1 MSYIINKTDG
11 TVLTEVVDG
20 SIDQT
25 TTDLTLIGKNSSTY
39 GELFNENFVH
49 LLENFANTTEPN
61 HPIAGQLWFDT
72 TENRLKVYDGS
83 GFRVSGGTVVAASAP
98 SGLVQGDIWIDS
110 YRKQLFFYD
119 GTQLTLAGPLNTD
132 QQGLTGF
139 EIESV
144 LDTNNLSHTIALLY
158 VSQALIGIFSKDE
171 FTPATT
177 ISGFSGRIYPGW
189 NNSTLSGI
197 QFRTTATNA
206 KQLIAADGSFKTAES
221 FIQTTGDVTVNGKF
235 TLLSTTPLIMGI
247 SQNNEIRVDSS
258 NYAVASNIT
267 GQGHQ
272 IKIKDASGIKTAI
285 QITALTNRVGIFTET
300 PAATL
305 DVAGDTIIRG
315 NLTVEGSN
323 TTINSTTVSVDDIA
337 IELAKTD
344 VPTDTFANGGG
355 IILKGTTDHSITWN
369 KDSQNIAYS
378 NWNFTENISVATG
391 KSYKVNNI
399 DVLSATALG
408 NTVATAPGLRSVG
421 NLLVLDVNNLH
432 FVGNTISVTDNN
444 GNIILDPPGTGNIS
458 ASSSRIT
465 NIANP
470 VDSGDAVNLGY
481 FQQQVTGFPIGLQLD
496 ISTLSAVA
504 LTLRSQIATIL
515 NDVFPARDRQPT
527 TVCKVYATRQTISY
541 PSIALTYG
549 GNGSGSNIIVS
560 SVTVNKAALQENQT
574 VVQDIATNPINAG
587 NATVSYVRTVFVFA
601 VSGTGGAAAW
611 IYQSDTPA
619 TTLPT

>member
-39 GELFNENFVH
+39 GELFNENFVR

-61 HPIAGQLWFDT
+61 FPISGQLWFDT

-83 GFRVSGGTVVAASAP
+83 GFRVSGGTIVAASAP

-110 YRKQLFFYD
+110 FRKQLFFFD

-139 EIESV
+139 EIQSV
-144 LDTNNLSHTIALLY
+144 LDTNSLSHTIALLY

-177 ISGFSGRIYPGW
+177 IPGFSGRIYTGW
-189 NNSTLSGI
+189 NNSTLSGV

-235 TLLSTTPLIMGI
+235 TLLSTTPLIMGT
-247 SQNNEIRVDSS
+247 SQNNEIRIDTS
-258 NYAVASNIT
+258 NYVITSNIT
-267 GQGHQ
+267 GQDHQ
-272 IKIKDASGIKTAI
+272 IKIKDGTGIKTAI
-285 QITALTNRVGIFTET
+285 QVKALTNRVGIFTET

-323 TTINSTTVSVDDIA
+323 TTINSTSVSVDDIA

-369 KDSQNIAYS
+369 KDSGNIANS

-391 KSYKVNNI
+391 KSYKINNI
-399 DVLSATALG
+399 DVISATALG
-408 NTVATAPGLRSVG
+408 NTVATAPGLRSLG

-444 GNIILDPPGTGNIS
+444 GNIILDPPGTGTVSIAN
-458 ASSSRIT
+458 SRIT
-465 NIANP
+465 NLANP
-470 VDSGDAVNLGY
+470 IGSGDAINLGY
-481 FQQQVTGFPIGLQLD
+481 FQEAVTGFPIGLQLD

-515 NDVFPARDRQPT
+515 NDIHPASARPPA

-541 PSIALTYG
+541 PSIPLTYG
-549 GNGSGSNIIVS
+549 ATAGSNIFVT
-560 SVTVNKAALQENQT
+560 SVTVNKASLQENQT

-611 IYQSDTPA
+611 VYQSDTPA

>member
-39 GELFNENFVH
+39 GELFNENFVR

-61 HPIAGQLWFDT
+61 FPISGQLWFDT

-83 GFRVSGGTVVAASAP
+83 GFRVSGGTIVAASAP

-110 YRKQLFFYD
+110 FRKQLFFFD

-139 EIESV
+139 EIQSV
-144 LDTNNLSHTIALLY
+144 LDTNSLSHTIALLY

-171 FTPATT
+171 FTPATV
-177 ISGFSGRIYPGW
+177 IPGFSGRIYTGW
-189 NNSTLSGI
+189 NNSTLSGV

-235 TLLSTTPLIMGI
+235 TLLSTTPLVMGT
-247 SQNNEIRVDSS
+247 SQNNEIRIDTS
-258 NYAVASNIT
+258 NYVITSNIT
-267 GQGHQ
+267 GQDHQ
-272 IKIKDASGIKTAI
+272 IKIKDGTGIKTAI
-285 QITALTNRVGIFTET
+285 QVKALTNRVGIFTET
-300 PAATL
+300 PGATL

-369 KDSQNIAYS
+369 KDSQNIANS
-378 NWNFTENISVATG
+378 NWNFTENVSIATG
-391 KSYKVNNI
+391 KSYKINNI
-399 DVLSATALG
+399 DVISATALG
-408 NTVATAPGLRSVG
+408 NTVATAPGLRSLG

-432 FVGNTISVTDNN
+432 FVGNTISVTDSN
-444 GNIILDPPGTGNIS
+444 GNIILDPPGTGTVSIS
-458 ASSSRIT
+458 NSRIT
-465 NIANP
+465 DLANP
-470 VDSGDAVNLGY
+470 IGSGDAVNLGY

-515 NDVFPARDRQPT
+515 NDIYPASARPPT

-541 PSIALTYG
+541 PSIPLTYG
-549 GNGSGSNIIVS
+549 ATAGSNIFVT
-560 SVTVNKAALQENQT
+560 SVTVNKANLQENQT

-611 IYQSDTPA
+611 VYQSDTPA

>member
-39 GELFNENFVH
+39 GELFNENFVR

-61 HPIAGQLWFDT
+61 FPISGQLWFDT

-83 GFRVSGGTVVAASAP
+83 GFRVSGGTIVSASAP

-110 YRKQLFFYD
+110 YRKQLFFFD

-139 EIESV
+139 EIQSV
-144 LDTNNLSHTIALLY
+144 LDTNSLSHTIALLY
-158 VSQALIGIFSKDE
+158 VSQALIGIFSKDD

-177 ISGFSGRIYPGW
+177 IPGFSGRIYPGW

-206 KQLIAADGSFKTAES
+206 KQLVAADGSFKTAES

-235 TLLSTTPLIMGI
+235 TLLSTTPLIMGT
-247 SQNNEIRVDSS
+247 SQNNEIRIDAS
-258 NYAVASNIT
+258 NYVITSNIT
-267 GQGHQ
+267 GQDHQ
-272 IKIKDASGIKTAI
+272 IKIKDGTGVKTAI
-285 QITALTNRVGIFTET
+285 QVKALTNRVGIFTET

-315 NLTVEGSN
+315 NLTVEGST
-323 TTINSTTVSVDDIA
+323 TTINSTTVSVDDIT

-344 VPTDTFANGGG
+344 VPTDTFSNGGG

-369 KDSQNIAYS
+369 KDNANIANS

-399 DVLSATALG
+399 DVISATALG
-408 NTVATAPGLRSVG
+408 NTVATAPGLRSLG

-432 FVGNTISVTDNN
+432 FVGNTISATDNN
-444 GNIILDPPGTGNIS
+444 GNIILDPPGTGTVSIAN
-458 ASSSRIT
+458 SRIT
-465 NIANP
+465 DLANP
-470 VDSGDAVNLGY
+470 IGSGDAVNLGY

-515 NDVFPARDRQPT
+515 NDIHPASARPPT
-527 TVCKVYATRQTISY
+527 TICRVYATRQTISY
-541 PSIALTYG
+541 PAIALSYG
-549 GNGSGSNIIVS
+549 ATAGSNIFVT
-560 SVTVNKAALQENQT
+560 SVTVNKASLQENQT

-611 IYQSDTPA
+611 VYQSDTPA

>member
-39 GELFNENFVH
+39 GELFNENFVR
-49 LLENFANTTEPN
+49 LLENFANTTQPN
-61 HPIAGQLWFDT
+61 FPISGQLWFDT

-83 GFRVSGGTVVAASAP
+83 GFRVSGGTIVAASAP

-110 YRKQLFFYD
+110 FRKQLFFFD

-139 EIESV
+139 EIQSV
-144 LDTNNLSHTIALLY
+144 LDTNSLSHTIALLY

-171 FTPATT
+171 FTPATA
-177 ISGFSGRIYPGW
+177 ISGFSGRIYTGW
-189 NNSTLSGI
+189 NNSTLSGV

-235 TLLSTTPLIMGI
+235 TLLSMTPLIMGT
-247 SQNNEIRVDSS
+247 SQNNEIRIDTS
-258 NYAVASNIT
+258 NYVITSNIT
-267 GQGHQ
+267 GQDHQ
-272 IKIKDASGIKTAI
+272 IKIKDGTGIKTAI
-285 QITALTNRVGIFTET
+285 QVKALTNRVGIFTET

-369 KDSQNIAYS
+369 KDSGNIANS
-378 NWNFTENISVATG
+378 NWNFTENVSISTG

-399 DVLSATALG
+399 DVISATGLG
-408 NTVATAPGLRSVG
+408 NTVATAPGLRSLG

-432 FVGNTISVTDNN
+432 FVGNTISVTDSN
-444 GNIILDPPGTGNIS
+444 GNIILDPPGTGTVSIS
-458 ASSSRIT
+458 NSRIT
-465 NIANP
+465 DLANP
-470 VDSGDAVNLGY
+470 IGSGDAINLGY

-515 NDVFPARDRQPT
+515 NDIHPASARPPT

-541 PSIALTYG
+541 PSIPLTYG
-549 GNGSGSNIIVS
+549 ATAGSNIFVT
-560 SVTVNKAALQENQT
+560 SVTVNKATLQENQT

-611 IYQSDTPA
+611 VYQSDTPA

>member
-39 GELFNENFVH
+39 GELFNENFVR

-61 HPIAGQLWFDT
+61 FPISGQLWFDT

-83 GFRVSGGTVVAASAP
+83 GFRVSGGTIVAASAP

-110 YRKQLFFYD
+110 FRKQLFFFD

-139 EIESV
+139 EIQSV
-144 LDTNNLSHTIALLY
+144 LDTNSLSHTIALLY

-171 FTPATT
+171 FTPATV
-177 ISGFSGRIYPGW
+177 IPGFSGRIYTGW
-189 NNSTLSGI
+189 NNSTLSGV

-235 TLLSTTPLIMGI
+235 TLLSTTPLVMGT
-247 SQNNEIRVDSS
+247 SQNNEIRIDTS
-258 NYAVASNIT
+258 NYVITSNIT
-267 GQGHQ
+267 GQDHQ
-272 IKIKDASGIKTAI
+272 IKIKDGTGIKTAI
-285 QITALTNRVGIFTET
+285 QVKALTNRVGIFTET

-369 KDSQNIAYS
+369 KDSQNIANS
-378 NWNFTENISVATG
+378 NWNFTENVSIATG
-391 KSYKVNNI
+391 KSYKINNI
-399 DVLSATALG
+399 DVISATALG
-408 NTVATAPGLRSVG
+408 NTVATAPGLRSLG

-432 FVGNTISVTDNN
+432 FVGNTISVTDSN
-444 GNIILDPPGTGNIS
+444 GNIILDPPGTGTVSIS
-458 ASSSRIT
+458 NSRIT
-465 NIANP
+465 DLANP
-470 VDSGDAVNLGY
+470 IGSGDAVNLGY

-515 NDVFPARDRQPT
+515 NDIYPASARPPT

-541 PSIALTYG
+541 PSIPLTYG
-549 GNGSGSNIIVS
+549 ATAGSNIFVT
-560 SVTVNKAALQENQT
+560 SVTVNKATLQENQT

-611 IYQSDTPA
+611 VYQSDTPA